1 MATVIAKV
9 ATVPR
14 QMANDFE
21 KVATVQ
27 MNLATVPAE
36 MATPAQFIEAIS
48 IKAVIKCIGR
58 DGNKEYSFR
67 RNEK

>member
-21 KVATVQ
+21 KV
-27 MNLATVPAE
+27 ATVPAE